1 MDVYLRIRHFAG
13 PVTYKING
21 FIEKNRDNL
30 PKEHSRAMFR
40 CDLAIMQ
47 ELFPEGNPKRCVYN

>member
-1 MDVYLRIRHFAG
+1 MAVGLRIRHFAG

-47 ELFPEGNPKRCVYN
+47 ELFPEGNPKR